1 MTEQDSIKHWY
12 AFKIFFSK
20 GEPVKEYFASKG
32 MEYFYEVKKA
42 EKTRDGRKIM
52 VEEPVIPSLIFL
64 YATQKEAE
72 KTETKFFNKIMLYK
86 HFGANQ
92 RRVPSPIS
100 DREMTVFKIV
110 AESGVEGLDFY
121 DEFVDKFTKGD
132 KVRVIDGVFKG
143 AEGHIVRIKKNHR
156 LCVCITGLCAVATG
170 YIPKVFLEK
179 I

>member
-1 MTEQDSIKHWY
+1 
-12 AFKIFFSK
+12 
-20 GEPVKEYFASKG
+20 
-32 MEYFYEVKKA
+32 
-42 EKTRDGRKIM
+42 
-52 VEEPVIPSLIFL
+52 
-64 YATQKEAE
+64 
-72 KTETKFFNKIMLYK
+72 MLYK
-86 HFGANQ
+86 HLDANQ

-170 YIPKVFLEK
+170 YIPKVFLQK